1 MSEQMSE
8 LHFTLN
14 GKPVS
19 VCCDPT
25 RRFLDVLREDLRL
38 TGTKEGCGV
47 GECGACTIVIGA
59 QAQTACLVLAGQVDG
74 QNVMTVEGLSESE
87 IGNILQVCFVDEGAV
102 QCGYC
107 TPGMLMSA
115 YALLLRN
122 AHPTKEEIRLAMSG
136 NLCRCTGYVPILK
149 AIEKAAAQLPEQ
161 S

>member
-59 QAQTACLVLAGQVDG
+59 QAQTACLVLAG
-74 QNVMTVEGLSESE
+74 
-87 IGNILQVCFVDEGAV
+87 
-102 QCGYC
+102 
-107 TPGMLMSA
+107 
-115 YALLLRN
+115 
-122 AHPTKEEIRLAMSG
+122 
-136 NLCRCTGYVPILK
+136 
-149 AIEKAAAQLPEQ
+149 
-161 S
+161 